1 VERHSGRV
9 VGRVSI
15 LILVYGGGA
24 RSDVTGRVW
33 KKRKWEGRLGFSSL
47 GFLIY
52 SCAGGDAKHFRGGEV
67 ARSGDGY
74 HRAGEG
80 GEFTR
85 KYQVHRLV
93 YFASFRNVGDAIARE
108 TEIKKWRREKKVRL
122 IEERNP
128 TWEDLA
134 EGWGEAAVMR
144 VSGESR
150 FLTGLT
156 PGSE

>member
-1 VERHSGRV
+1 VHAGGVHPGGARPCVFERQAERVERHSGRV

-74 HRAGEG
+74 LPMAGTADSSCLAALVRRNDKVWVVARTSMTECGAVGWRG
-80 GEFTR
+80 GCG
-85 KYQVHRLV
+85 VP
-93 YFASFRNVGDAIARE
+93 AC
-108 TEIKKWRREKKVRL
+108 
-122 IEERNP
+122 
-128 TWEDLA
+128 
-134 EGWGEAAVMR
+134 GWD
-144 VSGESR
+144 SR
-150 FLTGLT
+150 FLLVRFAQA
-156 PGSE
+156 SE